1 MQYLDTQKLIYFYP
15 NDYLLHKTNKFMVIS
30 VTNLKGGVGKST
42 VAQNMAVGFAHKKY
56 KVCILD
62 TDYELQ
68 TSTKW
73 SEERTEDLLPIKVV
87 ASRNDELSKTAVAL
101 KKEYDIII
109 IDGTP
114 ALFELST
121 RAIILSDLVVM
132 PILPS
137 IADIWT
143 LEKFLKG
150 FEEARLAKESMG
162 ATVEAHILLNKY
174 SESLTLDREV
184 VEVLRGF
191 DINVLN
197 SRLVNRIAYR
207 EAMPQGKGV
216 IEGRDKKAGNEIQ
229 KLIIELEGIMK
240 RIAKIAK

>member
-1 MQYLDTQKLIYFYP
+1 MI
-15 NDYLLHKTNKFMVIS
+15 IS

-42 VAQNMAVGFAHKKY
+42 VTQNIAVAFAHKKL
-56 KVCILD
+56 KVCIVD
-62 TDYELQ
+62 TDFELQ

-73 SEERTEDLLPIKVV
+73 GQERTDDLLPIKVIPV
-87 ASRNDELSKTAVAL
+87 RNDELSKTVVGI
-101 KKEYDIII
+101 KKDFDIIL

-121 RAIILSDLVVM
+121 RAIILSDLVIM

-143 LEKFLKG
+143 LEKFIKG
-150 FEEARLAKESMG
+150 FDEARLAKESMG
-162 ATVEAHILLNKY
+162 ATVEAYILLNKY

-184 VEVLRGF
+184 IEVLKGF

-197 SRLVNRIAYR
+197 SRLFNRIAYR
-207 EAMPQGKGV
+207 EAMPQGRGV
-216 IEGRDKKAGNEIQ
+216 IEGRDKKASTEIQ
-229 KLIIELEGIMK
+229 NLITELSDILKLK
-240 RIAKIAK
+240 NQKNK

>member
-1 MQYLDTQKLIYFYP
+1 MI
-15 NDYLLHKTNKFMVIS
+15 IS

-42 VAQNMAVGFAHKKY
+42 VTQNVAVAFAHKKL
-56 KVCILD
+56 KVCIVD
-62 TDYELQ
+62 TDFELQ

-73 SEERTEDLLPIKVV
+73 GQERTDDLLPIKVIPV
-87 ASRNDELSKTAVAL
+87 RNDELSKTVVGI
-101 KKEYDIII
+101 KKDFDIIL

-121 RAIILSDLVVM
+121 RAIILSDLVIM

-143 LEKFLKG
+143 LEKFIKG
-150 FEEARLAKESMG
+150 FDEARLAKESMG
-162 ATVEAHILLNKY
+162 ATVEAYILLNKY

-184 VEVLRGF
+184 IEVLKGF

-197 SRLVNRIAYR
+197 SRLFNRIAYR
-207 EAMPQGKGV
+207 EAMPQGRGV
-216 IEGRDKKAGNEIQ
+216 IEGRDKKASTEIQ
-229 KLIIELEGIMK
+229 NLVTELSDILKLK
-240 RIAKIAK
+240 NQKNK

>member
-1 MQYLDTQKLIYFYP
+1 MKYSLFS
-15 NDYLLHKTNKFMVIS
+15 LLKNSLTGHKNWTP
-30 VTNLKGGVGKST
+30 
-42 VAQNMAVGFAHKKY
+42 AWRQP
-56 KVCILD
+56 
-62 TDYELQ
+62 E
-68 TSTKW
+68 
-73 SEERTEDLLPIKVV
+73 P
-87 ASRNDELSKTAVAL
+87 

-229 KLIIELEGIMK
+229 KLITELEGIMK
-240 RIAKIAK
+240 RIAKAAK

>member
-1 MQYLDTQKLIYFYP
+1 
-15 NDYLLHKTNKFMVIS
+15 MVIS

-42 VAQNMAVGFAHKKY
+42 VTQNLAVAFAHKKY
-56 KVCILD
+56 KVCVID
-62 TDYELQ
+62 TDFELQ

-73 SEERTEDLLPIKVV
+73 SEERTEDLPPVKVI
-87 ASRNDELSKTAVAL
+87 AIRNDELSKTAVSL
-101 KKEYDIII
+101 KKEYDIVL

-121 RAIILSDLVVM
+121 RAIILSDLVIM

-150 FEEARLAKESMG
+150 FEEARIAKESMG
-162 ATVEAHILLNKY
+162 ANVEAYILLNKY
-174 SESLTLDREV
+174 SDSLTLDREV

-191 DINVLN
+191 DINVLE

-216 IEGRDKKAGNEIQ
+216 IEGRDKKASAEMNKFLTEI
-229 KLIIELEGIMK
+229 EGIIK
-240 RIAKIAK
+240 KLKLALK

>member
-1 MQYLDTQKLIYFYP
+1 
-15 NDYLLHKTNKFMVIS
+15 MVIS

-42 VAQNMAVGFAHKKY
+42 VTQNIAVGFAHKQY
-56 KVCILD
+56 SVCIID
-62 TDYELQ
+62 TDFELQ

-73 SEERTEDLLPIKVV
+73 SLERPDEMPIVKVLPVK
-87 ASRNDELSKTAVAL
+87 NDELSRTVVAL

-143 LEKFLKG
+143 LEKFIAG
-150 FEEARLAKESMG
+150 FEEARSAKESMG
-162 ATVEAHILLNKY
+162 ASVDAYILLNKY

-184 VEVLRGF
+184 IEVLKGF
-191 DINVLN
+191 DIKVLN
-197 SRLVNRIAYR
+197 SRLFNRIAYR
-207 EAMPQGKGV
+207 EAMPQGRGV
-216 IEGRDKKAGNEIQ
+216 IEGKDKKATAEIQ
-229 KLIIELEGIMK
+229 NLIEEISSILK
-240 RIAKIAK
+240 VKS

>member
-1 MQYLDTQKLIYFYP
+1 
-15 NDYLLHKTNKFMVIS
+15 MVIS

-42 VAQNMAVGFAHKKY
+42 VTQNLAVAFAHKKY
-56 KVCILD
+56 KVCVID
-62 TDYELQ
+62 TDFELQ

-73 SEERTEDLLPIKVV
+73 SEERSDDLPPIKVV
-87 ASRNDELSKTAVAL
+87 AIRNDELSKTAVSL
-101 KKEYDIII
+101 KKEYDIVL

-121 RAIILSDLVVM
+121 RAIILSDLVIM

-150 FEEARLAKESMG
+150 FEEARIAKESMG
-162 ATVEAHILLNKY
+162 ATVEAYILLNKY
-174 SESLTLDREV
+174 SDSLTLDREV

-191 DINVLN
+191 DINVLE

-216 IEGRDKKAGNEIQ
+216 IEGRDKKASAEIN
-229 KLIIELEGIMK
+229 KLLIEIESIIKMRKFALK
-240 RIAKIAK
+240 

>member
-1 MQYLDTQKLIYFYP
+1 
-15 NDYLLHKTNKFMVIS
+15 MVIS

-42 VAQNMAVGFAHKKY
+42 VTQNLAVAFAHKKY
-56 KVCILD
+56 KVCVID
-62 TDYELQ
+62 TDFELQ

-73 SEERTEDLLPIKVV
+73 SEECTEDLPPVKVI
-87 ASRNDELSKTAVAL
+87 AIRNDELSKTAVSL
-101 KKEYDIII
+101 KKEYDIVL

-121 RAIILSDLVVM
+121 RAIILSDLVIM

-150 FEEARLAKESMG
+150 FEEARIAKESMG
-162 ATVEAHILLNKY
+162 ATVEAYILLNKY
-174 SESLTLDREV
+174 SDSLTLDREV

-191 DINVLN
+191 DINVLE

-216 IEGRDKKAGNEIQ
+216 IEGRDKKASAEMNKFLTEI
-229 KLIIELEGIMK
+229 EGIIK
-240 RIAKIAK
+240 KLKLALK

>member
-1 MQYLDTQKLIYFYP
+1 MI
-15 NDYLLHKTNKFMVIS
+15 IS

-42 VAQNMAVGFAHKKY
+42 VTQNIAVAFAHKKL
-56 KVCILD
+56 KVCIVD
-62 TDYELQ
+62 TDFELQ

-73 SEERTEDLLPIKVV
+73 GQERTDDLLPIKVIPV
-87 ASRNDELSKTAVAL
+87 KNDELSKTVVGL
-101 KKEYDIII
+101 KKDFDIIL

-121 RAIILSDLVVM
+121 RAIILSDLVIM

-143 LEKFLKG
+143 LEKFIKG
-150 FEEARLAKESMG
+150 FEEARLVKESMG
-162 ATVEAHILLNKY
+162 ATVDAYILLNKY

-184 VEVLRGF
+184 IEVLKGF

-197 SRLVNRIAYR
+197 SRLFNRIAYR
-207 EAMPQGKGV
+207 EAMPQGRGV
-216 IEGRDKKAGNEIQ
+216 IEGRDKKAGAEIQ
-229 KLIIELEGIMK
+229 NLVNELSGILKLNHPKGK
-240 RIAKIAK
+240 

>member
-1 MQYLDTQKLIYFYP
+1 
-15 NDYLLHKTNKFMVIS
+15 MVIS
-30 VTNLKGGVGKST
+30 ITNLKGGVGKST
-42 VAQNMAVGFAHKKY
+42 VTQNLAVAFAHKKY
-56 KVCILD
+56 KVCVID

-73 SEERTEDLLPIKVV
+73 REERSDDLPPIKVI
-87 ASRNDELSKTAVAL
+87 AIRNDELSKTAVSL
-101 KKEYDIII
+101 KKEYDIVL

-121 RAIILSDLVVM
+121 RAIILSDLVIM

-150 FEEARLAKESMG
+150 FEEARFAKESMG
-162 ATVEAHILLNKY
+162 ATVEAYILLNKY
-174 SESLTLDREV
+174 SDNLTLDREV

-191 DINVLN
+191 DINVLE

-216 IEGRDKKAGNEIQ
+216 IEGRDKKASAEMNRLLTEI
-229 KLIIELEGIMK
+229 EGIIKK
-240 RIAKIAK
+240 RKLALK

>member
-1 MQYLDTQKLIYFYP
+1 
-15 NDYLLHKTNKFMVIS
+15 MVIS

-42 VAQNMAVGFAHKKY
+42 VTQNLAVAFAHKKY
-56 KVCILD
+56 KVCVID
-62 TDYELQ
+62 TDFELQ

-73 SEERTEDLLPIKVV
+73 SEERTEDLPPVKVI
-87 ASRNDELSKTAVAL
+87 AIRNDELSKTAVAL
-101 KKEYDIII
+101 KKEYDIVL

-121 RAIILSDLVVM
+121 RAIILSDLVIM

-150 FEEARLAKESMG
+150 FEEARIAKESMG
-162 ATVEAHILLNKY
+162 ATVEAYILLNKY
-174 SESLTLDREV
+174 SDSLTLDREV

-191 DINVLN
+191 DINVLE

-216 IEGRDKKAGNEIQ
+216 IEGRDKKASAEMNRLLTEIESIIKKR
-229 KLIIELEGIMK
+229 KLALK
-240 RIAKIAK
+240 